1 MSHQQPL
8 GHRRTTALGRRPL
21 LLTATL
27 AAALILA
34 ASGIGYATATEVTNQ
49 VKHTN
54 VFGSVSNRPASAGGE
69 NILLVG
75 NDDRSGLTAK
85 ERRQLHVG
93 QDDYGSHAEPIMIVH
108 AADDGS
114 IGIVSIPRDS
124 LVQIPTYVSPKGTT
138 VPAHRAKINSAYS
151 IGGAPLTVSTVER
164 NTGVHIDHYA
174 QIDFLGFVN
183 MVDALGGVPVCFKKA
198 VTDEKAGLNLP
209 AGVTVLNGKQALAY
223 VRARYLDGTSDYGRM
238 KRQQTFLGS
247 VFNQAMSPKVLLNP
261 FQLMSFMN
269 GAASSVTTD
278 TGFDRQAI
286 WNLAARFRG
295 LSPSALT
302 FTTVPTT
309 SEQVAGVGDVEVFDQ
324 PKAGEIFAR
333 LNTGKPVVDQ
343 PKATPPAEAVEVAPA
358 NISVRVYNGSSITG
372 LGTKAAK
379 AFSAAG
385 FRVVGTAQ
393 NSSAR
398 SDATVIEYDPAY
410 DKSLKT
416 LQAALPNA
424 TTREVEGLG
433 GTFRLIVGPDF
444 TTLTPVVVNT
454 PTPAPSASTAKPRS
468 AADDICPS

>member
-1 MSHQQPL
+1 MDRQPIRL
-8 GHRRTTALGRRPL
+8 I
-21 LLTATL
+21 ATL
-27 AAALILA
+27 AAAVVLC

-49 VKHTN
+49 VKHTD
-54 VFGSVSNRPASAGGE
+54 VFASTSNRPPSTGGE

-93 QDDYGSHAEPIMIVH
+93 QGDYGSHAEPIMIVH
-108 AADDGS
+108 VADDGS

-124 LVQIPTYVSPKGTT
+124 LVQIPTYTSPRGTT
-138 VPAHRAKINSAYS
+138 VSAHRGKINSAYS
-151 IGGAPLTVSTVER
+151 IGGAPLTVSTVEQ

-174 QIDFLGFVN
+174 QIDFLGFVT

-198 VTDEKAGLNLP
+198 VTDEKAGLKLP

-247 VFNQAMSPKVLLNP
+247 VFNQVMTPKVLLNP

-278 TGFDRQAI
+278 TGFDRQAM

-309 SEQVAGVGDVEVFDQ
+309 SEQLSGVGDVEVFDQ
-324 PKAGEIFAR
+324 PKAGELFAR

-343 PKATPPAEAVEVAPA
+343 PKAAPPADSVEVAPSK
-358 NISVRVYNGSSITG
+358 ISVRVYNGSSITG

-379 AFSAAG
+379 AFAAAG
-385 FRVVGTAQ
+385 FQLVGSAQ
-393 NSSAR
+393 NASTRTDS
-398 SDATVIEYDPAY
+398 TVIEYDPGY
-410 DKSLKT
+410 DTSLKT
-416 LQAALPNA
+416 
-424 TTREVEGLG
+424 
-433 GTFRLIVGPDF
+433 
-444 TTLTPVVVNT
+444 
-454 PTPAPSASTAKPRS
+454 
-468 AADDICPS
+468 